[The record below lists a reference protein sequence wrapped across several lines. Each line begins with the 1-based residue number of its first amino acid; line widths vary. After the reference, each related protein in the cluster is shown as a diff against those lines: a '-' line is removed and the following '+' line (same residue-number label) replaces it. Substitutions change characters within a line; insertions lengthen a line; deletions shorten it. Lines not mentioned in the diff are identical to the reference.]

1 VGQDLNCFEW
11 QSQSSDHLDGLL
23 EGALKKAAEE
33 HVDSCKDCGERYK
46 HYRLILTSIANQPRS
61 ALPVPIRKSPM
72 AGSFLGM
79 DALSSLA
86 ALGESVTRKSRWERT
101 PWFIRTSV
109 EGVGIAFIILFV
121 VAMVPRVRTVY
132 EKSIEH
138 RLDAFNLAEV
148 APEQD
153 QPAAAA
159 IPLSRGKVMAVSAEE
174 PAKGED
180 FDGENE
186 GGGNTLDD
194 EETDGGKPIKVGKSE
209 IWRFNLKTDSP
220 HEIRTK
226 VVETLTQLNISADT
240 PGLGGKEAPGGIQF
254 DLLVPQAAVPTIK
267 HQLQNLLSHAAK
279 PQSESV
285 NPRVASN
292 EPFTWYKNKSKRP
305 IPAGKARVVIW
316 LSQM

>member
-1 VGQDLNCFEW
+1 MGQDMNCFEW
-11 QSQSSDHLDGLL
+11 QSISSDHLDG
-23 EGALKKAAEE
+23 ALTGPAKKDAEE
-33 HVDSCKDCGERYK
+33 HIDACKECSERYK
-46 HYRLILTSIANQPRS
+46 HYRLILTSISNQPRS
-61 ALPVPIRKSPM
+61 TLPVPIRKSPL
-72 AGSFLGM
+72 AGSFLGL
-79 DALSSLA
+79 DALSSLT

-121 VAMVPRVRTVY
+121 VAMVPRVRTLY

-148 APEQD
+148 VPEQE
-153 QPAAAA
+153 QQNAPA
-159 IPLSRGKVMAVSAEE
+159 IPLTRGKEVAASED
-174 PAKGED
+174 PQKTED

-186 GGGNTLDD
+186 AGNSADD
-194 EETDGGKPIKVGKSE
+194 EEDAGGKLIKVGKSE

-220 HEIRTK
+220 HEVRSR
-226 VVETLTQLNISADT
+226 VVETLTSLEIPEGT

-254 DLLVPQAAVPTIK
+254 DLLVPQDVVATIK
-267 HQLQNLLSHAAK
+267 NRLENLLSHSPK
-279 PQSESV
+279 PQAVSTGNS
-285 NPRVASN
+285 RLATN